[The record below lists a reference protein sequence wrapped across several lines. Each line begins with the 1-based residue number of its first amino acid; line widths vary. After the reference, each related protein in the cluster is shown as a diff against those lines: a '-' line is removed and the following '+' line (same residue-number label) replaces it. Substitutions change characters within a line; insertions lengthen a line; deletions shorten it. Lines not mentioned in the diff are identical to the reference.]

1 MLTAD
6 ILGLLSAWF
15 NWYTVV
21 DTFAPLPLFF
31 TRARFDVDK
40 SISSLFRVR
49 LIVILTL
56 FCDWWSPVP
65 PKPGDCGF
73 ELGGDIITF
82 LLMSIRTAAVSKC
95 CCNCVRRCISSAVAA
110 SGGIVDP
117 IRLIWLAVTAALIC
131 PRDFFTEIRCCCFGF
146 WWSTVP
152 PAASIGI
159 TDTELAS
166 KWFIWFLL
174 SIEVTIAFVLAV
186 FLFNWWWLL
195 LLRSSVSAAA
205 AVCSDASR
213 LDGRNSSSKLL
224 DVWLRTL
231 CEWNEEKKKNELL
244 KTTMNSE

>member
-6 ILGLLSAWF
+6 MLLALLSPWF

-21 DTFAPLPLFF
+21 DTFPPLFF
-31 TRARFDVDK
+31 TRARFDDDK
-40 SISSLFRVR
+40 SISSWLRVR
-49 LIVILTL
+49 FIVILTL
-56 FCDWWSPVP
+56 FCDWWWSPP
-65 PKPGDCGF
+65 PPNPGDCGF

-82 LLMSIRTAAVSKC
+82 LLMSMRTAAVSKC

-110 SGGIVDP
+110 SGGIVDT
-117 IRLIWLAVTAALIC
+117 IRFIWFAVTAALIC
-131 PRDFFTEIRCCCFGF
+131 PSDFFTEIRFCCFGF
-146 WWSTVP
+146 EWSTAP

-166 KWFIWFLL
+166 KWSIWFLL

-213 LDGRNSSSKLL
+213 HDGRNSSSKLV
-224 DVWLRTL
+224 DVWFRTS
-231 CEWNEEKKKNELL
+231 CQIEREKEQTEWE
-244 KTTMNSE
+244 